1 MAERIV
7 VLDAGTFGPYR
18 LRRPAFPHDWRQYER
33 SGPEQVRRRLG
44 AATIAITNK
53 VAIGQPELE
62 AAPELKLIAIA
73 ATGYDAVDV
82 AAARARGVAVMNV
95 RGYAATT
102 VPEHAFALMLS
113 LRRRLT
119 EYRRALADGAW
130 QAAGQFTLF
139 VDPVYD
145 LAGSTL
151 AIVGAGVTGRRV
163 AAIGRTF
170 GMQVAFLDSH
180 VGDLPDYATALPL
193 PELLAAADVLTLHCP
208 LTDATRNIVDAA
220 AIERMRPTALLIN
233 TARGGL
239 VDEPALATAIRDGTI
254 GGAGMDVLSEE
265 PPAEDNPL
273 YRLREHPRLLLT
285 PHSAWGSRDAVTTLA
300 ERLLTQIEAFVAG
313 DDVRLL
319 T

>member
-18 LRRPAFPHDWRQYER
+18 LRRPAFPHDWQQYER
-33 SGPEQVRRRLG
+33 SEPGEARERLG
-44 AATIAITNK
+44 TATIAITNK
-53 VAIGQPELE
+53 VAIGQPELA
-62 AAPELKLIAIA
+62 AAPDLKLIAIA
-73 ATGYDAVDV
+73 ATGYDAVDI

-102 VPEHAFALMLS
+102 VPEHAFALILS
-113 LRRRLT
+113 LRRRLS

-139 VDPVYD
+139 VEPVYD

-151 AIVGAGVTGRRV
+151 AIVGAGVTGRRM
-163 AAIGRTF
+163 AAIGNAF
-170 GMQVAFLDSH
+170 GMQIAFLDSH
-180 VGDLPDYATALPL
+180 SSDLPAFATALPL

-208 LTDATRNIVDAA
+208 LSDETRGIIDAEALA
-220 AIERMRPTALLIN
+220 RMRATALLIN

-239 VDEPALATAIRDGTI
+239 VDEGALAAAIRAGTL
-254 GGAGMDVLSEE
+254 GGAGIDVLSEE
-265 PPAEDNPL
+265 PPALDNPL
-273 YRLREHPRLLLT
+273 YRLRDHPRLLLT

-300 ERLLTQIEAFVAG
+300 ERLLAQIEAFVAG
-313 DDVRLL
+313 DAVRLL